1 MRMWTVGEEMAEY
14 RSTLILDC
22 DIQMTNRVEL
32 EKEKKKR
39 ILKWSFIIQNQYSK
53 SINKDKKKFSNLI
66 CREE

>member
-1 MRMWTVGEEMAEY
+1 MWTAGEEMAEC

-39 ILKWSFIIQNQYSK
+39 VLKWSFIIQNQLK
-53 SINKDKKKFSNLI
+53 KIKKIN
-66 CREE
+66 

>member
-39 ILKWSFIIQNQYSK
+39 VLKWSFIIQNQLK
-53 SINKDKKKFSNLI
+53 KIKKIN
-66 CREE
+66 